1 MQRLNVLAQNRA
13 AGYGVDGPIWPLT
26 TLFGRVSAT
35 GQALLV
41 KWQQIA

>member
-13 AGYGVDGPIWPLT
+13 AGYGDDGPVWPIT